1 MEGDINVK
9 KELFALIRM
18 LDEPEQ
24 DLFDSIRSNIESYGV
39 LALPYLEDIAAN
51 FLNDVQIR
59 NRAESIIQKIRFNET
74 YYKLNKWKKENK
86 QNIIDAWI
94 IVEELIFPDIEY
106 NVAIEKFNEIS
117 NEIWLKE
124 NLHLNPLKKIE
135 LINEILFDFYSFK
148 VSQKIT
154 FDDNFLLI
162 KLLQTFSCNYITI
175 TMLYLAIAQK
185 LNYPVFGQFIEDSF
199 LLSWVN
205 VKNNE
210 NFISFFEEGKILF
223 YITPFMKGSVFNE
236 EQMNYYLTKN
246 NIKPKPYFFKP
257 FTNTDVISYYIKEL
271 NKVLKKRNFLIDLN
285 NLLNAI
291 IPED

>member
-1 MEGDINVK
+1 
-9 KELFALIRM
+9 
-18 LDEPEQ
+18 
-24 DLFDSIRSNIESYGV
+24 
-39 LALPYLEDIAAN
+39 
-51 FLNDVQIR
+51 
-59 NRAESIIQKIRFNET
+59 
-74 YYKLNKWKKENK
+74 
-86 QNIIDAWI
+86 
-94 IVEELIFPDIEY
+94 
-106 NVAIEKFNEIS
+106 
-117 NEIWLKE
+117 
-124 NLHLNPLKKIE
+124 
-135 LINEILFDFYSFK
+135 
-148 VSQKIT
+148 
-154 FDDNFLLI
+154 
-162 KLLQTFSCNYITI
+162 
-175 TMLYLAIAQK
+175 MLYLAIAQK